1 MTSPAP
7 ALRPGDQLASTVCT
21 TRVAVIRAQGRPLIA
36 CGGEPMVPAASA
48 RPPAP
53 ASRPGSNG
61 TGSPAT
67 GSPATGSPA
76 TGSPATGSPA
86 TGAATLIGKRYVDA
100 AGTVELLCTS
110 SGAGALSC
118 DGAPMTVKAAK
129 PLPASD

>member
-7 ALRPGDQLASTVCT
+7 ALRPGEQLASTVCT
-21 TRVAVIRAQGRPLIA
+21 TRVAVIRVQGSPLIA

-48 RPPAP
+48 RPPA
-53 ASRPGSNG
+53 ANG
-61 TGSPAT
+61 ADV
-67 GSPATGSPA
+67 ADVA
-76 TGSPATGSPA
+76 D
-86 TGAATLIGKRYVDA
+86 AATLIGKRYVDA
-100 AGTVELLCTS
+100 AETVELLCTS

>member
-7 ALRPGDQLASTVCT
+7 ALRPGEQLASTVCT
-21 TRVAVIRAQGRPLIA
+21 TRVAVIRVQGRPLIA

-48 RPPAP
+48 RPPA
-53 ASRPGSNG
+53 ASGSSSG
-61 TGSPAT
+61 G
-67 GSPATGSPA
+67 G
-76 TGSPATGSPA
+76 
-86 TGAATLIGKRYVDA
+86 GAVTLIGKRYIDA
-100 AGTVELLCTS
+100 AETVELLCTS

>member
-7 ALRPGDQLASTVCT
+7 ALRPGEQLASTVCT
-21 TRVAVIRAQGRPLIA
+21 ARVAVIRAPMQGRPLIA

-48 RPPAP
+48 RPPA
-53 ASRPGSNG
+53 AGG
-61 TGSPAT
+61 AD
-67 GSPATGSPA
+67 
-76 TGSPATGSPA
+76 
-86 TGAATLIGKRYVDA
+86 AATLIGKRYVDA
-100 AGTVELLCTS
+100 AETVELLCTS

>member
-7 ALRPGDQLASTVCT
+7 ALRPGEQLASTVCA
-21 TRVAVIRAQGRPLIA
+21 TRVAVIRAPAQGRPLIA

-48 RPPAP
+48 RPPAANGANG
-53 ASRPGSNG
+53 ASS
-61 TGSPAT
+61 AD
-67 GSPATGSPA
+67 
-76 TGSPATGSPA
+76 
-86 TGAATLIGKRYVDA
+86 AATLIGKRYVDA
-100 AGTVELLCTS
+100 AETVELLCTS

>member
-7 ALRPGDQLASTVCT
+7 ALRPGEQLASTVCT
-21 TRVAVIRAQGRPLIA
+21 TRVAVIRVQGRPLIA

-48 RPPAP
+48 RPPAARGS
-53 ASRPGSNG
+53 ASEGG
-61 TGSPAT
+61 DAV
-67 GSPATGSPA
+67 
-76 TGSPATGSPA
+76 
-86 TGAATLIGKRYVDA
+86 TLIGKRYIDA
-100 AGTVELLCTS
+100 AETVELLCTS